1 MSLFITFEGCE
12 GAGKTT
18 QLKKAGE
25 FLRRKDIPLLVTR
38 EPGGTDLGQELRN
51 VLLNKSSLNITVR
64 TEILLFLADR
74 AQHVGEVIRPALERG
89 VVVLCDRYADATI
102 AYQGFGRGCDVEE
115 LLGLSNYASQA
126 LVPDATILFDVP
138 PETGIQRVNGR
149 VLPED
154 VQEGADRFERER
166 LSFHQRV
173 REGYLWLAKHEPDRF
188 YVIDG
193 TGSLSDVHAAVCTT
207 LEAIFRGKNVLS
219 SHFRT

>member
-25 FLRRKDIPLLVTR
+25 FLRSKDIPLLVTR
-38 EPGGTDLGQELRN
+38 EPGGTDLGRELRT
-51 VLLNKSSLNITVR
+51 VLLNKSSLNISVR
-64 TEILLFLADR
+64 AEVLLFLADR
-74 AQHVGEVIRPALERG
+74 AQHVGEIIRPALERG

-102 AYQGFGRGCDVEE
+102 AYQGFGRGYDVEE
-115 LLGLSNYASQA
+115 LLGLTNYASEM
-126 LVPDATILFDVP
+126 LIPDATVLFDVP

-149 VLPED
+149 VPPQDAPEG
-154 VQEGADRFERER
+154 EDRFEGER

-173 REGYLWLAKHEPDRF
+173 REGYLWLAEREPDRF
-188 YVIDG
+188 YIIDG
-193 TGSLSDVHAAVCTT
+193 TGSVDEVHAAVCAT
-207 LEAIFRGKNVLS
+207 LETIFRGKNVLS